1 MLFRKRSKRSIPP
14 PYRKYETEAGSNSGL
29 YPIDYEMMLK
39 GAITQRKGAPVR
51 QIGVYVNGATRL
63 VTSGDRVDR
72 ETYEALLADGVIRPP
87 AETGSW
93 EMPKEKSPRM
103 IEDDG
108 PNAEY

>member
-14 PYRKYETEAGSNSGL
+14 PYRKNESEAGPNSGL

-39 GAITQRKGAPVR
+39 GAITQRKGVSVR
-51 QIGVYVNGATRL
+51 QIGVYVSGAVRL

-93 EMPKEKSPRM
+93 EMPKESPPKI
-103 IEDDG
+103 IEDNG
-108 PNAEY
+108 PSTEY